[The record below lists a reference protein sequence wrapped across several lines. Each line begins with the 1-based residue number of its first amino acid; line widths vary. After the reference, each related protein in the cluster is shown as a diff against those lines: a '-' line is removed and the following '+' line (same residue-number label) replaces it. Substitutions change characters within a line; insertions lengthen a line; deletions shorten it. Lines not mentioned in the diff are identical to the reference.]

1 MDDSDVSE
9 EDEQEQVQW
18 CEELNQYQMGRALT
32 DQRNLTADNVS

>member
-18 CEELNQYQMGRALT
+18 WEELNQYHNGACIDGAEKL
-32 DQRNLTADNVS
+32 NG